1 MLYTITNATVKKVR
15 GTQYVRLLLKLNP
28 DDAKEP
34 PKRMVVFVKHMMD
47 EVLSGRVRQLNIEE
61 KEWKGC

>member
-1 MLYTITNATVKKVR
+1 MLYTITNATVKRVR

-28 DDAKEP
+28 DDAKET